1 MARRLL
7 LQLHQQS
14 ADLPVATA
22 MKTKI
27 AALLATLAFAGA
39 AQAAPTYLP
48 VGAQGNV
55 DINTVLNGGWTQ
67 CYVGTMALAIG
78 NSGETIL
85 SACTGD
91 YLMMAGRATGSDTL
105 LSLAAALR
113 ADTIVNTGMTSNTHV
128 ANGANWYYSPN
139 WSWGFTA
146 AGDSV
151 SLNQCDTSGSPLSL
165 CLHTVNFTGG
175 YRINDI
181 QGLNGST
188 DYQKIFFQAS
198 AAEVP
203 EPATLAL
210 AGLALVGVAVSRRRK
225 SA

>member
-1 MARRLL
+1 
-7 LQLHQQS
+7 
-14 ADLPVATA
+14 

-48 VGAQGNV
+48 VGAQTNV
-55 DINTVLNGGWTQ
+55 DINSVLNGGWTQ
-67 CYVGTMALAIG
+67 CYVGTMSQAIG
-78 NSGETIL
+78 SNAQNVL
-85 SACTGD
+85 SACSGD
-91 YLMMAGRATGSDTL
+91 YLMMAGRATGSNTL

-113 ADTIVNTGMTSNTHV
+113 ADTIIDTGHTSNTHV
-128 ANGANWYYSPN
+128 ANGANWYFSPN

-146 AGDSV
+146 LGDGV
-151 SLNQCDTSGSPLSL
+151 SNNECDTSSGAQSL
-165 CLHTVNFTGG
+165 CLHTMDFVGG

-188 DYQKIFFQAS
+188 AYQKIFFQAS

>member
-1 MARRLL
+1 
-7 LQLHQQS
+7 
-14 ADLPVATA
+14 
-22 MKTKI
+22 MKSKI
-27 AALLATLAFAGA
+27 AALFATLALAGA

-48 VGAQGNV
+48 VGAQTNV
-55 DINTVLNGGWTQ
+55 DINNVLNGGWTQ
-67 CYVGTMALAIG
+67 CYVGTMAQPIG
-78 NSGETIL
+78 SAAQNVL

-113 ADTIVNTGMTSNTHV
+113 SDAIFNTGANSSNTHV
-128 ANGANWYYSPN
+128 ANGANWYFAPN

-146 AGDSV
+146 LGDTV
-151 SLNQCDTSGSPLSL
+151 SLGQCDTSNSPSSM
-165 CLHTVNFTGG
+165 CLHTFDIYGG
-175 YRINDI
+175 YRINNI
-181 QGLNGST
+181 AGLNDSA

-198 AAEVP
+198 AAQVP